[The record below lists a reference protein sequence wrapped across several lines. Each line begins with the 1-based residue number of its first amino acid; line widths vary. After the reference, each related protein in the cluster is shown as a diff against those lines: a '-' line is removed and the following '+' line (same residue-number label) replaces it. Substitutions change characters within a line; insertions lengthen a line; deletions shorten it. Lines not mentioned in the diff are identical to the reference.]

1 MKQVLI
7 NSSIFFD
14 QVVILEDG
22 KLMDYIYEEKD
33 NKSVIGNIYK
43 GKVMNILPGMEAAFV
58 DIGLEKNAYLF
69 LDDLLSDK
77 FLREKNIKK
86 RDVDNIS
93 RVLKKGDE
101 LLVQIVREPMG
112 EKNIAVTTDISL
124 SGKYIA
130 FIPMSIEVNISKK
143 IKNPDERKRLEQTG
157 HDIMRDG
164 NGMILRTF
172 SKNCSKDE
180 IEKEY
185 NMLSSVYKQMEQ
197 EYRYS
202 YAPKLL
208 YQSNSLIEKLL
219 LDYIDSTVDEIY
231 TEDKITRDK
240 VSNLIKG
247 YNSYELNNIKV
258 IESNIA
264 FEMFNVEKQLDLLF
278 ERKIELDNGGSIF
291 IDVTE
296 ALTVIDVNSGKY
308 VGSDNMEDTALAIN
322 LSALEEI
329 GRQVKLRNISGIII
343 IDFIDVKNKDNINL
357 IINKAKSVFKDDKAK
372 TNIIGM
378 TKLNL
383 MEITR
388 KKDKENFFNLI
399 TEECRHCSGGGR
411 TGSKIYIFLKIEGIV
426 KKILKNTSSEAVIL
440 KVGYLLYNKIQESY
454 IDIVEKIEKK
464 YNMKIYLIKDKNIY
478 TDEIVVDKMGKLDYI
493 NNMIAKRKNT

>member
-22 KLMDYIYEEKD
+22 KLMDYIHEEKD

-58 DIGLEKNAYLF
+58 NIGFEKNAYLF

-77 FLREKNIKK
+77 FLKEKNIKK
-86 RDVDNIS
+86 RDVTNIS
-93 RVLKKGDE
+93 KVLKKGDE

-130 FIPMSIEVNISKK
+130 FIPRSIEVNISKK
-143 IKNPDERKRLEQTG
+143 IKSPDERKRLEEIG
-157 HDIMRDG
+157 KEIMKNG
-164 NGMILRTF
+164 NGMIFRTF
-172 SKNCSKDE
+172 SKDCPKEE

-185 NMLSSVYKQMEQ
+185 NMLSSVFMQMEQ
-197 EYRYS
+197 EYNYS

-208 YQSNSLIEKLL
+208 YKNNSLIEKLF
-219 LDYIDSTVDEIY
+219 LDYIDSTVAEIY
-231 TEDKITRDK
+231 VEDIKTKEKIA
-240 VSNLIKG
+240 NLIRG
-247 YNSYELNNIKV
+247 YNSNELKNINI
-258 IESNIA
+258 IESSSA
-264 FEMFNVEKQLDLLF
+264 FEMFNVENQLEMLF

-308 VGSDNMEDTALAIN
+308 VGNDSMEDTALAIN
-322 LSALEEI
+322 LHALEEI

-343 IDFIDVKNKDNINL
+343 VDFIDVKNKESTNL
-357 IINKAKSVFKDDKAK
+357 IISKAKSVFKEDKAK
-372 TNIIGM
+372 TNIVGM

-399 TEECRHCSGGGR
+399 TEECEHCRGGGR
-411 TGSKIYIFLKIEGIV
+411 TSSKIHIFLKIESIV
-426 KKILKNTSSEAVIL
+426 KKIKKNTSCEAVVL
-440 KVGYLLYNKIQESY
+440 KTGYLLYNKILHSCM
-454 IDIVEKIEKK
+454 DIIYKIEQK
-464 YNMKIYLIKDKNIY
+464 YNIKIYFLKDKNIL
-478 TDEIVVDKMGKLDYI
+478 TDEIVIDKMGKSDYI
-493 NNMIAKRKNT
+493 NSIFKQK

>member
-22 KLMDYIYEEKD
+22 KLVDYLHEEK
-33 NKSVIGNIYK
+33 NKKKVIGNIYK
-43 GKVMNILPGMEAAFV
+43 GRVMNILPGMEAAFV

-86 RDVDNIS
+86 RDVSNIS
-93 RVLKKGDE
+93 KVLKKGDE
-101 LLVQIVREPMG
+101 LLVQIVREPIG

-130 FIPMSIEVNISKK
+130 FIPKSVEVNISKK
-143 IKNPDERKRLEQTG
+143 IKSSDERKRLEEIG
-157 HDIMRDG
+157 KEIMNNG

-172 SKNCSKDE
+172 SENCTKEE

-185 NMLSSVYKQMEQ
+185 NKLSSVFMQMEQ
-197 EYRYS
+197 EYNYS

-208 YQSNSLIEKLL
+208 FKNNSLIERLF
-219 LDYIDSTVDEIY
+219 LDYIDSTVSEIY
-231 TEDKITRDK
+231 VEDKTAKEIIE
-240 VSNLIKG
+240 NLIKG
-247 YNSYELNNIKV
+247 YSSEDIQNIKI
-258 IESNIA
+258 IESSNA
-264 FEMFNVEKQLDLLF
+264 FEVFNVEKQLNMLF

-308 VGSDNMEDTALAIN
+308 VGNDNMEDTALAIN
-322 LSALEEI
+322 LHALEEI

-343 IDFIDVKNKDNINL
+343 IDFIDVKNKENINI
-357 IINKAKSVFKDDKAK
+357 IINKAKAIFKEDKAK

-388 KKDKENFFNLI
+388 KKDTENFFNLI
-399 TEECRHCSGGGR
+399 TEVCDHCRGGGR
-411 TGSKIYIFLKIEGIV
+411 TSSKIYIFLKIEGIV
-426 KKILKNTSSEAVIL
+426 KKIKKNTSCEAVIL
-440 KVGYLLYNKIQESY
+440 NTGHLLYDKIMQSCM
-454 IDIVEKIEKK
+454 DIVDNIENK
-464 YNMKIYLIKDKNIY
+464 YSLKIYFKKDKNIL
-478 TDEIVVDKMGKLDYI
+478 TDEIVVDKIGKLDYI
-493 NNMIAKRKNT
+493 NSVLKQK